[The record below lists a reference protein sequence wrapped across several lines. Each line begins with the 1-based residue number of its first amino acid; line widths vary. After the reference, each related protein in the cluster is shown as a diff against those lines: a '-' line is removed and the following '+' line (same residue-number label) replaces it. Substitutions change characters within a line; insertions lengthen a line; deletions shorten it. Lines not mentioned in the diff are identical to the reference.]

1 MDQELWNFFKD
12 AYCSHL
18 RAIKAEV
25 EKDGGF
31 SCPQQL
37 DDSLDCIRGV
47 KALHR
52 IKAMSEGLAAK

>member
-1 MDQELWNFFKD
+1 MDQELWNFFKE
-12 AYCSHL
+12 AYCSNL

-25 EKDGGF
+25 ERDGGF

-47 KALHR
+47 KALHQV
-52 IKAMSEGLAAK
+52 KAMSEGVAAK

>member
-12 AYCSHL
+12 AYGSHL

-47 KALHR
+47 KALHK
-52 IKAMSEGLAAK
+52 IKAMSEGVAAK

>member
-1 MDQELWNFFKD
+1 MDQETWNFFKE

-18 RAIKAEV
+18 RSIRSEM
-25 EKDGGF
+25 EKNGGDF

-47 KALHR
+47 KALLR
-52 IKAMSEGLAAK
+52 VKELSGTPSK

>member
-1 MDQELWNFFKD
+1 MDQELWNFFKE

-18 RAIKAEV
+18 RAIRSEI
-25 EKDGGF
+25 ENDGVF

-47 KALHR
+47 KALLK
-52 IKAMSEGLAAK
+52 IKAMSEGATAK

>member
-47 KALHR
+47 KALYR
-52 IKAMSEGLAAK
+52 IKAM